1 MINRELIRLK
11 IVQLVYA
18 YYQNGNKNVD
28 VAVKELFFS
37 LSKAYDLY
45 NYLLLLIAEVNVYA
59 KKKVEAE
66 IAKNE
71 KLHIDEVISRK
82 FADNRFAA
90 QVIQNKKLTEYKD
103 TEKRT
108 WDEDMNFI
116 KNLYEKIIASDTYRA
131 YIANA
136 EDNYANDREFW
147 RKIYREFIE
156 KNEELDQVLEDKS
169 LYWNDDKEIVD
180 TFVLKT
186 IKRFD
191 EKNGAD
197 QELLPEYH
205 SEDDKEFAET
215 LFRHT
220 LENADYYRQL
230 MSQNT
235 RNWEFNRLAYMDVV
249 IMQIAL
255 AEMLSFPN
263 IPVSVTINEY
273 VDLAKLYSTPK
284 SGGYVN
290 GMLDHIAKQLISEK
304 KLLKNK

>member
-18 YYQNGNKNVD
+18 YYQNGNKNID

-45 NYLLLLIAEVNVYA
+45 RYLLLLMVDITKYGTKLIDAET
-59 KKKVEAE
+59 
-66 IAKNE
+66 AKN
-71 KLHIDEVISRK
+71 KRLKIDEAISRK
-82 FADNRFAA
+82 FIENKFIA
-90 QVIQNKKLTEYKD
+90 QLAENKQLLEYVEN
-103 TEKRT
+103 EKRT
-108 WDEDMNFI
+108 WADEQDFI
-116 KNLYEKIIASDTYRA
+116 KSLYDKIVTSDIYNAYMAMPDSTYA
-131 YIANA
+131 
-136 EDNYANDREFW
+136 DDRELW
-147 RKIYREFIE
+147 RKLYKEFVFN
-156 KNEELDQVLEDKS
+156 NEELDQILEDKS

-191 EKNGAD
+191 EANGAN

-205 SEDDKEFAET
+205 AEEDREFAER
-215 LFRHT
+215 LFRKT
-220 LENADYYRQL
+220 LLNADYYRHL
-230 MSQNT
+230 MSNNA

-263 IPVSVTINEY
+263 IPVSVTLNEY
-273 VDLAKLYSTPK
+273 IELAKLYSTPK
-284 SGGYVN
+284 SGGYIN
-290 GMLDHIAKQLISEK
+290 GLLDNIAKQLIKEN
-304 KLLKNK
+304 KLIKSK